1 MKALH
6 RSLRQIRVAY
16 EAEYHRSMRLEAQ
29 VEYLKKLLDGIL
41 VERRLEREEME
52 RGQQYLSDI
61 SGAYGEVCLMVMDMM
76 VAALGD
82 KVDEQITTAFAA
94 LEAATPGVP
103 VTAPDACA
111 SSRLGLLRAWSLS
124 GCGTTRS
131 ARSEGSTSTLAY
143 RAPPGPADGGSLLLG
158 VCLVPCLRCSTA
170 ATTAVT
176 ASLAA
181 ATAATASP
189 TVGLTKI
196 YDGSITTLDYGC
208 GPD

>member
-1 MKALH
+1 MDTAVVIGWLALFAAVRRSRMKPGHCMAIWRTVLVTCDTERCADMQSEVHFVHKVREGRVIQFFMKALH

-131 ARSEGSTSTLAY
+131 AR
-143 RAPPGPADGGSLLLG
+143 R
-158 VCLVPCLRCSTA
+158 
-170 ATTAVT
+170 
-176 ASLAA
+176 
-181 ATAATASP
+181 
-189 TVGLTKI
+189 
-196 YDGSITTLDYGC
+196 
-208 GPD
+208 